1 MGTPVAA
8 TRGAPVSQKRIN
20 RTTGAR
26 GRMPRAEP
34 PSSDDHPSPA
44 AGSAEIAAAVART
57 APAILG
63 LLRDNVPYS

>member
-1 MGTPVAA
+1 
-8 TRGAPVSQKRIN
+8 
-20 RTTGAR
+20 
-26 GRMPRAEP
+26 MPRAEP